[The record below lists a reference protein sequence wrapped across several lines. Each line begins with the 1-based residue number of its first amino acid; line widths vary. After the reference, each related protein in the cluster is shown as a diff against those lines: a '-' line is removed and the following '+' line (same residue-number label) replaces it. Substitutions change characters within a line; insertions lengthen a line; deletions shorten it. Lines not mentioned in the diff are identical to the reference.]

1 MYSVYERNEEK
12 KNQGRREEGKEK
24 MKTEKKTH
32 ITNYAFSTNK
42 RIFQ

>member
-1 MYSVYERNEEK
+1 MRETKKK

-24 MKTEKKTH
+24 MKTEKKKPH